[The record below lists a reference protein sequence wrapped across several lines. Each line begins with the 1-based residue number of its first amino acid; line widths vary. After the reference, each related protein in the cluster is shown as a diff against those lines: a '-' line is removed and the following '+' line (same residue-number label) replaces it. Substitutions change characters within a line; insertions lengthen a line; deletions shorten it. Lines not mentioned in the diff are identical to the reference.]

1 MMPPRPKIPTPP
13 APVPPKN
20 SAEVRTAS
28 FKDRVAAFETKFQ
41 ESLDSVTKTMQEQG
55 QRNDDRHNEL
65 KEMVNKQ
72 MADQTKIIE
81 LMSEK
86 HALEKK
92 QMEETTQAQLKQMQ
106 QKCALEIKQ
115 MEEASKAK
123 LTATEFRIFKEH
135 TGAAMQ
141 KEQQLQS
148 FTKANADFAKENT
161 ALARNLKDEQ
171 EKLKESER
179 QNRVLRGKLEDRCAS
194 SQLSGC
200 DMTNPDSAS
209 LQLDPLAFLPHR
221 TQESQSLAQHKDIII
236 ANLKA
241 GHEKRQMLSLY
252 IGDRKNH
259 KPLSDNL

>member
-1 MMPPRPKIPTPP
+1 MPPRPKIPTPP

-115 MEEASKAK
+115 MEDGRSEQGQADSDRVQDLQRAHRCRNAEG
-123 LTATEFRIFKEH
+123 TATPELHQGECRLCQRKYSS
-135 TGAAMQ
+135 G
-141 KEQQLQS
+141 
-148 FTKANADFAKENT
+148 
-161 ALARNLKDEQ
+161 
-171 EKLKESER
+171 EKSE
-179 QNRVLRGKLEDRCAS
+179 G
-194 SQLSGC
+194 
-200 DMTNPDSAS
+200 
-209 LQLDPLAFLPHR
+209 
-221 TQESQSLAQHKDIII
+221 
-236 ANLKA
+236 
-241 GHEKRQMLSLY
+241 
-252 IGDRKNH
+252 
-259 KPLSDNL
+259 